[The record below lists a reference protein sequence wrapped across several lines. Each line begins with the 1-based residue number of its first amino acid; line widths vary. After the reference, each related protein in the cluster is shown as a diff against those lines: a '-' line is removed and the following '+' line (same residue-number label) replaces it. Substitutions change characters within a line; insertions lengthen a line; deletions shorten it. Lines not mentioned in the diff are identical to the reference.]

1 MEERGFY
8 NVAGP
13 IGERPALQRRG
24 VGGGRHQMGY
34 FRRDNSGLRG
44 QLGELAAVLRAGL
57 AGNPLRALWNSLF
70 AAVAATG
77 TTLFGMAAT
86 GAAGK
91 FRP

>member
-8 NVAGP
+8 NAAGT
-13 IGERPALQRRG
+13 IGERPARQRRG
-24 VGGGRHQMGY
+24 VDVGRHQVGY

-57 AGNPLRALWNSLF
+57 AGNPLCARWNSLF
-70 AAVAATG
+70 AAVAAAG

-86 GAAGK
+86 GAAGNV
-91 FRP
+91 RP